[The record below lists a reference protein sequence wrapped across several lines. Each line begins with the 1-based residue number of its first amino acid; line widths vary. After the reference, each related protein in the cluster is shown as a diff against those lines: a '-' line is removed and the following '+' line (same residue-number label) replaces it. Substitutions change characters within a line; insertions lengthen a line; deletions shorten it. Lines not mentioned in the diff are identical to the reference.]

1 MFLRIL
7 TPKQI
12 AHSPVA
18 TMSVVE
24 IIGDGDGTSL
34 FSGAPRSAF
43 PLVDLFGFD
52 NWQEVAG
59 STFQSTR
66 WIGGAQH
73 YSRDQEERLELF
85 EMKKI
90 VLALAEK
97 VLMGQGRELTV
108 SFWLDMRS
116 LLRPVGMSE
125 GQIEMAGTCSRKR

>member
-1 MFLRIL
+1 LVLTIGKRWLGVPSNLRDGL
-7 TPKQI
+7 EELNTTPE
-12 AHSPVA
+12 
-18 TMSVVE
+18 T
-24 IIGDGDGTSL
+24 
-34 FSGAPRSAF
+34 
-43 PLVDLFGFD
+43 
-52 NWQEVAG
+52 
-59 STFQSTR
+59 
-66 WIGGAQH
+66 
-73 YSRDQEERLELF
+73 QEERLELF